1 MGSNALIAYNTTN
14 ATDATNATTITI
26 EGQMQETGSQNLM
39 IIRQLELKMKK
50 NQLENSR
57 VLKPIS
63 GNVVIRKVK
72 TKTSHDG
79 KERSTNMTSLKMIV
93 KQGIDKKL

>member
-1 MGSNALIAYNTTN
+1 M
-14 ATDATNATTITI
+14 
-26 EGQMQETGSQNLM
+26 E
-39 IIRQLELKMKK
+39 K

-93 KQGIDKKL
+93 KQGIDKKLQIKDWKTSLLNRLTSEIAQIYKAYNIAMEL